1 MLGTIRQLNN
11 ALPTLFGAMDEI
23 LEFQSA
29 SQWDKWLAG
38 NYSKSRGIWIRFFKK
53 ASDVSS
59 INTSDAL
66 DVPLCYGWIT
76 GQAKPYDERSWLG
89 KFVPRRPKS
98 IWSKINTKR
107 AETLIRQ
114 GRMKSAGLKQVEEAK
129 RDRQVEPS
137 LQPAQHCKIARGFPR
152 SAPEEQRGRGLLQD
166 AKPSQHLLG
175 CIQARERKERRVEEY
190 EDQADDQD
198 VREGREVPLMN
209 LPNLA
214 TPVTAKY

>member
-1 MLGTIRQLNN
+1 LLGTIRQLNN

-38 NYSKSRGIWIRFFKK
+38 NYSKSKGIWIRFFKK

-129 RDRQVEPS
+129 RDGRWNRAYSPPS
-137 LQPAQHCKIARGFPR
+137 
-152 SAPEEQRGRGLLQD
+152 
-166 AKPSQHLLG
+166 
-175 CIQARERKERRVEEY
+175 
-190 EDQADDQD
+190 
-198 VREGREVPLMN
+198 
-209 LPNLA
+209 
-214 TPVTAKY
+214 TAKLPEDFLEALRKNKEAEAFFKTLNRANIYSVVFRLENAKNEESRSMKIRQMIKMFEKGEKFH